1 MCVYQQFFHL
11 SLLLSK
17 LHEIFLPFYS
27 GQPLTSRM
35 KQQQNGRLLILNY
48 LELSDAANY
57 SCTATNLY
65 GQDAITYQLLVKRK
79 LTIYH

>member
-1 MCVYQQFFHL
+1 M
-11 SLLLSK
+11 
-17 LHEIFLPFYS
+17 PFYS

-79 LTIYH
+79 LTIYLPLAKSRQLDLYFLCY